1 MKPARALKLV
11 EPDQPVDI
19 TLALRADIEAR
30 DWSRVMIEGDRRAP
44 VFLPDAKGG
53 WR

>member
-1 MKPARALKLV
+1 MKPRPKLHIV
-11 EPDQPVDI
+11 AEQPVDI